1 MCYGMAGRN
10 IFNQRGHL
18 REVMLRVSLLVLS
31 LMLVMSTYAQ
41 VTHTVQG
48 GETLTRIAARYG
60 LQVEDVAVANGITD
74 INLIEVGQQL
84 QIPIA
89 ATPPEQLPWPFAEV
103 DVSPTVIVQGQVA
116 RVRVGLLEPAEVSVR
131 FINADLAFAPVPSSQ
146 VASSQ
151 TAAERLAAGVTNT
164 LETSLPPTSDAA
176 DGVADTATTSE
187 NEPSLEDVNEVST
200 TSPDLLAQTS
210 PQPASSAF
218 VVQGLVGASV
228 LDDIGVYD
236 LELRAE
242 LAGGN
247 VVTTRYPIRVAAASY
262 ERESIT
268 ISPQTSRLL
277 DPTLVANERAR
288 IASLCTYSQ
297 AEKLWE
303 GTFSYPVVDPVRT
316 SLFGTLR
323 SFNGGPFRSFHGG
336 LDLRANS
343 AVAIYAPANGEVI
356 LAAPLS
362 VRGNTVVLRHG
373 LGVCSLYAHLSLLMV
388 EEGDVID
395 KGTLIGYGGSTGL
408 VTGAHL
414 HWEIRVGNVLVDPA
428 QWANQ
433 DLGLE

>member
-1 MCYGMAGRN
+1 M
-10 IFNQRGHL
+10 
-18 REVMLRVSLLVLS
+18 LVLS
-31 LMLVMSTYAQ
+31 FMLIGSIFIGNAYAQ

-48 GETLTRIAARYG
+48 GETLTQVAARYG
-60 LQVEDVAVANGITD
+60 LQVADIAAANGLTD
-74 INLIEVGQQL
+74 INLIEVGQEL

-103 DVSPTVIVQGQVA
+103 DVAPTVIVQGQVA
-116 RVRVGLLEPAEVSVR
+116 RVRVGLLEPADVSVR
-131 FINADLAFAPVPSSQ
+131 FINADLAFASVPSSQ
-146 VASSQ
+146 IITEQVTDNADASIV
-151 TAAERLAAGVTNT
+151 GVST
-164 LETSLPPTSDAA
+164 E
-176 DGVADTATTSE
+176 TATDASEDALDDASDGLLEQTST
-187 NEPSLEDVNEVST
+187 SSAEVISTEQIDT
-200 TSPDLLAQTS
+200 TS
-210 PQPASSAF
+210 QPASPQFFA
-218 VVQGLVGASV
+218 QGLVGASV
-228 LDDIGVYD
+228 LDDPSVYD

-262 ERESIT
+262 ERESINL
-268 ISPQTSRLL
+268 SPQTSRLL

-288 IASLCTYSQ
+288 IASLCTYTQ
-297 AEKLWE
+297 AEKLWD

-316 SLFGTLR
+316 SPFGTLR

-373 LGVCSLYAHLSLLMV
+373 LGVCSLYAHLSLFMV
-388 EEGDVID
+388 EEGAVID

-433 DLGLE
+433 DLGLD